1 MTRTPVQIVQGFI
14 DRQLEAGN
22 SAKHQ
27 LLCNVRDKIKEEC
40 MTNEPTELLPPPV
53 CKYCGQPKAIHGEL
67 TMSCPIVPRY
77 RPKHRPSPDN
87 AGWLSGWREQ

>member
-1 MTRTPVQIVQGFI
+1 MIRTPVDVVQGFI

-40 MTNEPTELLPPPV
+40 VTNEIERLQDKLLRAVSVLKELRDNGL
-53 CKYCGQPKAIHGEL
+53 
-67 TMSCPIVPRY
+67 SDRY
-77 RPKHRPSPDN
+77 VDDEARNKRVRAVIAENEGNNHD
-87 AGWLSGWREQ
+87 Q